1 MSYLIAAAGTGGHV
15 YPGLAV
21 GEALVAAG
29 VLRQDVHFVGGERLE
44 SKVYP
49 AAGFPFFAV
58 PLRGLERRLTRR
70 NLAIPRV
77 VSSAAGAIGNEIVAR
92 GVGAVLGMGG
102 YVTLPTAWAARRRAV
117 PLFVAEQNAD
127 AGLANRVS
135 SRWAVE
141 AFTSFPETRGLR
153 HGRWVGNPIR
163 RGLASF
169 DRETLRPEALARY
182 GLVPDVTVVGVVG
195 GSLGSAR
202 INRALVEMVQEWT
215 GPDFQ
220 LLHLAGESNLEEVTA
235 VQSRYTGPVRWS
247 VLGFEPEMQYVLAA
261 SDLVVARAG
270 GSVAELTATAT
281 PAVLVPGG
289 FGSSGHQAANAAVLA
304 GAGSARVVSEE
315 QIGELAKVIEELILD
330 REQRERMGA
339 AATAM
344 ARPNAADEV
353 VSALLAAHG

>member
-1 MSYLIAAAGTGGHV
+1 
-15 YPGLAV
+15 
-21 GEALVAAG
+21 
-29 VLRQDVHFVGGERLE
+29 
-44 SKVYP
+44 
-49 AAGFPFFAV
+49 
-58 PLRGLERRLTRR
+58 
-70 NLAIPRV
+70 
-77 VSSAAGAIGNEIVAR
+77 
-92 GVGAVLGMGG
+92 
-102 YVTLPTAWAARRRAV
+102 
-117 PLFVAEQNAD
+117 
-127 AGLANRVS
+127 
-135 SRWAVE
+135 
-141 AFTSFPETRGLR
+141 
-153 HGRWVGNPIR
+153 VGNPIR